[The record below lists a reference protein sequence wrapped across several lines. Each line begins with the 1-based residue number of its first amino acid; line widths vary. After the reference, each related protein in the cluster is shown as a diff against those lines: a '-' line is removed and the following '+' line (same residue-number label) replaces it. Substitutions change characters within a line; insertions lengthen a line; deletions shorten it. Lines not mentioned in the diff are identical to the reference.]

1 MVNSINQ
8 VLLLFTKKIYQLNRQ
23 FQLMYLIKLH
33 VWFEYD
39 SVHASESQVT
49 LTIIGKLLRT
59 YFSHD
64 ILEIDIFYL

>member
-39 SVHASESQVT
+39 SVYASESQVT

-64 ILEIDIFYL
+64 SLEIDIFYL